1 MMNYVKYNP
10 VKHRIVGDLRDYP
23 WSSFS
28 MNLERFG
35 RHSIEYRFRKYLFD
49 DLRIR
54 DDF

>member
-1 MMNYVKYNP
+1 MRNYVNYNP
-10 VKHRIVGDLRDYP
+10 VKHGIVEDSKDYP

-28 MNLERFG
+28 MNLERSG
-35 RHSIEYRFRKYLFD
+35 RYSMEYRFRKYPFR